1 LLICLLGINFGFGIV
16 PSAARG
22 ATVLVRGPR
31 WPPAPVVAFA
41 ATPVASAAAA
51 VLPLVE
57 LSVGKFSATWL
68 IFSPLYKYR
77 DIIYV
82 CIYEYI
88 LSFFILVSIVPTLQS
103 IFFYFCR
110 RPYSNIIIQGQL
122 TTGYQDKDQSCRTGA
137 HGLGLTTPCPVPA
150 YSLVLATDSQLL
162 LLFLLII

>member
-1 LLICLLGINFGFGIV
+1 MDLSLWSRSKKSTQNHKYKREGKTIPLLICLLGIISGFGIV

-41 ATPVASAAAA
+41 ATTVASAAAA

-103 IFFYFCR
+103 IFFYFRR

-122 TTGYQDKDQSCRTGA
+122 TTEYQEKISHAEQELMA
-137 HGLGLTTPCPVPA
+137 
-150 YSLVLATDSQLL
+150 
-162 LLFLLII
+162 